1 MGGAS
6 DQRFAISPLVK
17 RDCLF
22 DPIRRGKVT
31 LKRSSDDLFAPF
43 DGLDLDEET
52 LSHPTRFPSSWCGVG
67 GQD

>member
-6 DQRFAISPLVK
+6 DPRFAISPLV
-17 RDCLF
+17 RCDCLF
-22 DPIRRGKVT
+22 DPIRTGNVT
-31 LKRSSDDLFAPF
+31 LKRSSDDVFAPF

-52 LSHPTRFPSSWCGVG
+52 LPHPAGFPSSWCGLG